1 MTTVNSFEALGA
13 ALKIRKRTPQKEWAA
28 PRQEKFL
35 KCPKCG
41 AQMTYHVGTNVLT
54 CDNMVE
60 TKGFN
65 EDGAEYVKKEECG
78 FVRFLDSDSVS
89 YAEYLFS

>member
-1 MTTVNSFEALGA
+1 MATVNSFEALGA

-41 AQMTYHVGTNVLT
+41 GQMTCYAGTNVLT
-54 CDNMVE
+54 CGNMVE
-60 TKGFN
+60 TKSFN
-65 EDGAEYVKKEECG
+65 ENGTEYTKKEECG
-78 FVRFLDSDSVS
+78 FVRLLDSDSVS
-89 YAEYLFS
+89 YSEYLFS

>member
-1 MTTVNSFEALGA
+1 MATVNSFEALGA
-13 ALKIRKRTPQKEWAA
+13 VFGIKKRTPQKEWAT

-41 AQMTYHVGTNVLT
+41 GQMTHHAGTNILT
-54 CDNMVE
+54 CGNMIE

-65 EDGAEYVKKEECG
+65 ENGAEYTKKEECG
-78 FVRFLDSDSVS
+78 FTRILDTDSVN

>member
-1 MTTVNSFEALGA
+1 MTIVNSFEALGA
-13 ALKIRKRTPQKEWAA
+13 ALGIKKRTPQKDWAA

-35 KCPKCG
+35 RCPKCG
-41 AQMTYHVGTNVLT
+41 NRMTRHAGTNLLT
-54 CDNMVE
+54 CDNFVE

-65 EDGAEYVKKEECG
+65 ENGAEYTKKEPCG
-78 FVRFLDSDSVS
+78 FTRLLDAESAS

>member
-1 MTTVNSFEALGA
+1 MTIVNSFEALGVA
-13 ALKIRKRTPQKEWAA
+13 FGIKKRTPQKEWAT

-41 AQMTYHVGTNVLT
+41 SRMTYHQGTNIVT
-54 CDNMVE
+54 CEGKVE
-60 TKGFN
+60 TKSFN
-65 EDGAEYVKKEECG
+65 ENGAEVVKTEDCNYTRLLDKE
-78 FVRFLDSDSVS
+78 SVN